1 MCTDVDDEDI
11 FDLIPSTWEYT
22 SSVMRSFLA
31 KRVHRKNKEI
41 SANVSNLPAG
51 QTRNEQRRA
60 AEARVIDDRA
70 NARAVRHAS
79 DESNKQRQV
88 LQLNV
93 ATLAV
98 IKTQSSSATSLSS
111 QTRRRCMGGKG
122 KRTVGV
128 VAYTNHQSCSSSS
141 SRQ

>member
-1 MCTDVDDEDI
+1 
-11 FDLIPSTWEYT
+11 
-22 SSVMRSFLA
+22 MRSFLA
-31 KRVHRKNKEI
+31 KRVHRNNKEI

-79 DESNKQRQV
+79 DESHKQRQV

-98 IKTQSSSATSLSS
+98 IKTQSDSISL
-111 QTRRRCMGGKG
+111 QLRLYHENKDHF
-122 KRTVGV
+122 
-128 VAYTNHQSCSSSS
+128 VAKHGEDAWVEKVNTLLELLPTPTINPVPPLPPVSNVNQSVAI
-141 SRQ
+141 